1 MNKFLDKRVKATSR
15 KVQEPKREPGTAYEF
30 LNECAAC
37 WNALDEARRKLR
49 RSLMYSYGDQ
59 WGDLVT
65 DPDTLAQIT
74 EGDLIKK
81 NGKVPLKN
89 NMIAPILSN
98 IEGQLRQNLMRPV
111 CVVRD
116 QSESRVGEMMSIAI
130 EYVHDINEMEELDAD
145 SMRMLLNGGMT
156 AQRVEY
162 GINRSKDKRD
172 VWVYAVNPSRLFFN
186 ANLEDVRMWDLNCIG
201 ELFDLPLDDVLAHF
215 GGTPQQKE
223 RIRNIYH
230 SVDAQSYA
238 TRAMQGDEAR
248 SLSFYTPSRSNLC
261 RVILGWKLET
271 RDAYL
276 WNDTQRGT
284 WGYLPYDDESRKKLD
299 AENDRRRKEAL
310 KLKGESGLQEVK
322 SESGKPAPMSET
334 ESSLSRFTANAA
346 GVQSHEVGLKVKAA
360 DKRAQSASLL
370 DAMPS
375 ESGLRG
381 AKGENGKLKTERLKL
396 TPMSEAGNSN
406 FETESV
412 GTVSDDDLLLIE
424 YEFATERYWYYRY
437 MSPYGDVLQEGRSP
451 YWHGEHNYV
460 LHLYPLVQGRLG
472 NFVEQFID
480 QQRAINRT
488 ATLIDFIRGTSSKGV
503 LVVDDD
509 AFESMSREEVIDEYV
524 RYNGVLFVK
533 LKPGQSIDGVVRQY
547 NSGAAVAGD
556 FELLN
561 LQLRLINE
569 ISGVNS
575 AMQGQ
580 SPRSGTPASLYAQ
593 QVQNSSLNLKGL
605 FDGFRTFRRRRDAK
619 VMKTLQQY
627 YNENRYIDLAGS
639 QYSEEAKWYDPQKV
653 QESELDIT
661 ISEGYNTPA
670 FQMIANDF
678 LMELFRAN
686 ALDVKTM
693 LENSSYPF
701 ATKILEAIKRNE
713 EAAAKGKP
721 FDGIP
726 PELMAQLQAGAA
738 TGGQAPIADA
748 EMQGTMGFS
757 QPQASQPTMPQ

>member
-1 MNKFLDKRVKATSR
+1 MNKFLDKRVKASSR
-15 KVQEPKREPGTAYEF
+15 EEARRNKEPGVAYEF
-30 LNECAAC
+30 LAECAAC

-111 CVVRD
+111 CVARD
-116 QSESRVGEMMSIAI
+116 QSEGRVGEMMSVAI
-130 EYVHDINEMEELDAD
+130 EYVHDINEMEEVDAD
-145 SMRMLLNGGMT
+145 CMRMLLNGGMT

-162 GINRSKDKRD
+162 GLNRSKSKQD
-172 VWVYAVNPSRLFFN
+172 VWVYPVNPSRLFFN
-186 ANLEDVRMWDLNCIG
+186 TNVEDVRMWDLTCVG
-201 ELFDLPLDDVLAHF
+201 ELFDLHLNDVLAHF
-215 GGTPQQKE
+215 GATPEQKE

-230 SVDAQSYA
+230 TVDEQMYT
-238 TRAMQGDEAR
+238 TRAMQGDEVR
-248 SLSFYTPSRSNLC
+248 TLSFYSPSRSNLC

-276 WNDTQRGT
+276 WNDTLRGT
-284 WGYLPYDDESRKKLD
+284 WGYLPYDEESRKKLD
-299 AENDRRRKEAL
+299 AENERRR
-310 KLKGESGLQEVK
+310 KLKGESV
-322 SESGKPAPMSET
+322 
-334 ESSLSRFTANAA
+334 
-346 GVQSHEVGLKVKAA
+346 
-360 DKRAQSASLL
+360 
-370 DAMPS
+370 DAV
-375 ESGLRG
+375 
-381 AKGENGKLKTERLKL
+381 T
-396 TPMSEAGNSN
+396 
-406 FETESV
+406 
-412 GTVSDDDLLLIE
+412 DDDLLLIE

-437 MSPYGDVLQEGRSP
+437 MSPFGDVLQEGRSP

-460 LHLYPLVQGRLG
+460 LHLYPLIHGKLG

-509 AFESMSREEVIDEYV
+509 AFESMTREEVIDEYV

-627 YNENRYIDLAGS
+627 YTDSRYIDLAGK

-670 FQMIANDF
+670 YQMLANDF

-713 EAAAKGKP
+713 EAVANGQQMQ
-721 FDGIP
+721 GIP
-726 PELMAQLQAGAA
+726 QELMAQLGKVK
-738 TGGQAPIADA
+738 GENKKLKG
-748 EMQGTMGFS
+748 EL
-757 QPQASQPTMPQ
+757 

>member
-1 MNKFLDKRVKATSR
+1 MNKFLDKRVKATFSR
-15 KVQEPKREPGTAYEF
+15 PPEPVKEQGTAYEF

-111 CVVRD
+111 CVARD
-116 QSESRVGEMMSIAI
+116 QSEGRVGEMMSIAI

-172 VWVYAVNPSRLFFN
+172 VWVYSVNPSRLFFN
-186 ANLEDVRMWDLNCIG
+186 TNLEDVRMWDLNCIG

-215 GGTPQQKE
+215 GNTPQQKE

-230 SVDAQSYA
+230 SVDAQNYA

-248 SLSFYTPSRSNLC
+248 TLSFYTPSRSNLC
-261 RVILGWKLET
+261 RVILGWKLES

-284 WGYLPYDDESRKKLD
+284 WGYVPYDEENRRKLD
-299 AENDRRRKEAL
+299 DENARRRKEAERL
-310 KLKGESGLQEVK
+310 KVKG
-322 SESGKPAPMSET
+322 ESGKPAPMSET

-346 GVQSHEVGLKVKAA
+346 GVQSHEVGLKVK
-360 DKRAQSASLL
+360 
-370 DAMPS
+370 
-375 ESGLRG
+375 
-381 AKGENGKLKTERLKL
+381 GENGKLKTERLNL
-396 TPMSEAGNSN
+396 APMSEAGNSN
-406 FETESV
+406 FET
-412 GTVSDDDLLLIE
+412 GNANAVSDDDLLLIE

-460 LHLYPLVQGRLG
+460 LHLYPLIQGRLG

-627 YNENRYIDLAGS
+627 YNESRYIDLAGT

-653 QESELDIT
+653 QDSELDIT

-713 EAAAKGKP
+713 EAAAQGKP
-721 FDGIP
+721 LEGIS
-726 PELMAQLQAGAA
+726 PELMTQLPVGNGAGGESGIVPPVGKQGAVAA
-738 TGGQAPIADA
+738 L
-748 EMQGTMGFS
+748 
-757 QPQASQPTMPQ
+757 QPSVSRLPGVAIV

>member
-1 MNKFLDKRVKATSR
+1 MNKFLDKRVKPIAVVR
-15 KVQEPKREPGTAYEF
+15 QKECKEPGVAFEF

-37 WNALDEARRKLR
+37 WNALSEARRKLR

-65 DPDTLAQIT
+65 DPDSFGQIT
-74 EGDLIKK
+74 EGELIKK

-98 IEGQLRQNLMRPV
+98 IEGQLRRNLMRPV

-116 QSESRVGEMMSIAI
+116 QSEARVGEMMSVAI

-156 AQRVEY
+156 AQRIEY
-162 GINRSKDKRD
+162 GVNPAKGKRD
-172 VWVYAVNPSRLFFN
+172 VWVHGVNPSRLFFN
-186 ANLEDVRMWDLNCIG
+186 ANLEDVRMWDVTCIG
-201 ELFDLPLDDVLAHF
+201 ELFDMSLDDVLAHF
-215 GGTPQQKE
+215 GNTPKQKE
-223 RIRNIYH
+223 RIRNIYGDV
-230 SVDAQSYA
+230 SSQVIGY
-238 TRAMQGDEAR
+238 RAMQGDEVR
-248 SLSFYTPSRSNLC
+248 NLSFYTPSRCNLC

-276 WNDTQRGT
+276 WSDAKRGT
-284 WGYLPYDDESRKKLD
+284 WGYIPYEEKSRKMLD
-299 AENDRRRKEAL
+299 EENRKRREEAKE
-310 KLKGESGLQEVK
+310 KGL
-322 SESGKPAPMSET
+322 SEE
-334 ESSLSRFTANAA
+334 
-346 GVQSHEVGLKVKAA
+346 
-360 DKRAQSASLL
+360 DI
-370 DAMPS
+370 
-375 ESGLRG
+375 
-381 AKGENGKLKTERLKL
+381 
-396 TPMSEAGNSN
+396 
-406 FETESV
+406 
-412 GTVSDDDLLLIE
+412 LLID
-424 YEFATERYWYYRY
+424 YEFATERYWYFRY

-460 LHLYPLVQGRLG
+460 LHLYPLVQGCLG

-488 ATLIDFIRGTSSKGV
+488 ATLIDFIRSTSSKGV
-503 LVVDDD
+503 LVVDDE

-575 AMQGQ
+575 AMQGHN
-580 SPRSGTPASLYAQ
+580 PHAGTPASLYAQ

-605 FDGFRTFRRRRDAK
+605 FDGFRTFRRRRDTK

-627 YNENRYIDLAGS
+627 YNENRYIALAGS

-653 QESELDIT
+653 QDCELDIT
-661 ISEGYNTPA
+661 IADGYNTPA
-670 FQMIANDF
+670 YQMLANDF

-713 EAAAKGKP
+713 EAAAQGRGLE
-721 FDGIP
+721 GIP
-726 PELMAQLQAGAA
+726 PELMEQLQSNAKVDADKDVLSASPDVAA
-738 TGGQAPIADA
+738 DKSRVEAADKVPVGVDMA
-748 EMQGTMGFS
+748 
-757 QPQASQPTMPQ
+757 

>member
-1 MNKFLDKRVKATSR
+1 
-15 KVQEPKREPGTAYEF
+15 
-30 LNECAAC
+30 
-37 WNALDEARRKLR
+37 
-49 RSLMYSYGDQ
+49 
-59 WGDLVT
+59 
-65 DPDTLAQIT
+65 
-74 EGDLIKK
+74 
-81 NGKVPLKN
+81 
-89 NMIAPILSN
+89 
-98 IEGQLRQNLMRPV
+98 
-111 CVVRD
+111 
-116 QSESRVGEMMSIAI
+116 
-130 EYVHDINEMEELDAD
+130 
-145 SMRMLLNGGMT
+145 
-156 AQRVEY
+156 
-162 GINRSKDKRD
+162 
-172 VWVYAVNPSRLFFN
+172 
-186 ANLEDVRMWDLNCIG
+186 
-201 ELFDLPLDDVLAHF
+201 
-215 GGTPQQKE
+215 
-223 RIRNIYH
+223 
-230 SVDAQSYA
+230 
-238 TRAMQGDEAR
+238 
-248 SLSFYTPSRSNLC
+248 
-261 RVILGWKLET
+261 
-271 RDAYL
+271 
-276 WNDTQRGT
+276 
-284 WGYLPYDDESRKKLD
+284 
-299 AENDRRRKEAL
+299 
-310 KLKGESGLQEVK
+310 
-322 SESGKPAPMSET
+322 MSET

-346 GVQSHEVGLKVKAA
+346 GVQSHEVGLN
-360 DKRAQSASLL
+360 
-370 DAMPS
+370 
-375 ESGLRG
+375 G
-381 AKGENGKLKTERLKL
+381 KGENGNGK
-396 TPMSEAGNSN
+396 G
-406 FETESV
+406 
-412 GTVSDDDLLLIE
+412 DDDLLLIE

-460 LHLYPLVQGRLG
+460 LHLYPLIHGKLG

-509 AFESMSREEVIDEYV
+509 AFESMTREEVIDEYV

-580 SPRSGTPASLYAQ
+580 NPRSGTPASLYAQ

-627 YNENRYIDLAGS
+627 YTESRYIDLAGK
-639 QYSEEAKWYDPQKV
+639 QYSEEAKWYDPHKV

-670 FQMIANDF
+670 YQMLANDF

-713 EAAAKGKP
+713 EAVANGQQMQ
-721 FDGIP
+721 GIP
-726 PELMAQLQAGAA
+726 PELMAQLGKVK
-738 TGGQAPIADA
+738 GESGKLKGDL
-748 EMQGTMGFS
+748 
-757 QPQASQPTMPQ
+757 

>member
-15 KVQEPKREPGTAYEF
+15 RAQEPVREPGTAYEF

-59 WGDLVT
+59 WGDIVT

-111 CVVRD
+111 CVARD
-116 QSESRVGEMMSIAI
+116 QGEARVGEMMSVAI

-172 VWVYAVNPSRLFFN
+172 VWVYSVNPSRLFFN
-186 ANLEDVRMWDLNCIG
+186 TNLEDVRMWDLSCIG

-215 GGTPQQKE
+215 GNTPQQKE

-230 SVDAQSYA
+230 AVDAQSYA

-248 SLSFYTPSRSNLC
+248 TLSFYTPSRSNLC

-276 WNDTQRGT
+276 WNDTERGT
-284 WGYLPYDDESRKKLD
+284 WGYLPYDEESRKKLD
-299 AENDRRRKEAL
+299 AENDRRRKIA
-310 KLKGESGLQEVK
+310 
-322 SESGKPAPMSET
+322 ESGKPA
-334 ESSLSRFTANAA
+334 
-346 GVQSHEVGLKVKAA
+346 
-360 DKRAQSASLL
+360 
-370 DAMPS
+370 
-375 ESGLRG
+375 
-381 AKGENGKLKTERLKL
+381 
-396 TPMSEAGNSN
+396 PMSEAGNSN
-406 FETESV
+406 FETGS
-412 GTVSDDDLLLIE
+412 GNTVSDDDLLLIE

-627 YNENRYIDLAGS
+627 YNESRYIDLAGT

-653 QESELDIT
+653 QDSELDIT

-678 LMELFRAN
+678 LMELFRAK

-713 EAAAKGKP
+713 EAAAQGKP
-721 FDGIP
+721 LEGIS
-726 PELMAQLQAGAA
+726 PELMAQLPAGMGQEATAA
-738 TGGQAPIADA
+738 QPAGEGMPAQPAP
-748 EMQGTMGFS
+748 MQSPMLK
-757 QPQASQPTMPQ
+757 

>member
-1 MNKFLDKRVKATSR
+1 MNKFLNSKVKAQPIER
-15 KVQEPKREPGTAYEF
+15 GGELPVKPGEAYDF

-59 WGDLVT
+59 WGDYVR
-65 DPDTLAQIT
+65 DPDTMNYIT

-98 IEGQLRQNLMRPV
+98 IDGQLRQNIVRPV

-116 QSESRVGEMMSIAI
+116 RNESTMGDMMSVAV
-130 EYVHDINEMEELDAD
+130 EYVHDINEMEELDSD
-145 SMRMLLNGGMT
+145 SMRMLLNGGMI
-156 AQRVEY
+156 AQRIEF
-162 GINRSKDKRD
+162 GMNPTKARCD
-172 VWVYAVNPSRLFFN
+172 VWVHSVNPSRLFFN
-186 ANLEDVRMWDLNCIG
+186 ANLEDVRMWDVTCVG
-201 ELFDLPLDDVLAHF
+201 ELFDMSLSEVVAHF
-215 GGTPQQKE
+215 GHTPEDKE
-223 RIRNIYH
+223 RIISIYGDADGILEENGALQGNESRNMTFF
-230 SVDAQSYA
+230 S
-238 TRAMQGDEAR
+238 
-248 SLSFYTPSRSNLC
+248 PSHPGLC
-261 RVILGWKLET
+261 RVVLGWKLES

-276 WNDTQRGT
+276 WNDTLNGT
-284 WGYLPYDDESRKKLD
+284 WGYLPYTDESRYLLEV
-299 AENDRRRKEAL
+299 ANETRREGA
-310 KLKGESGLQEVK
+310 
-322 SESGKPAPMSET
+322 MS
-334 ESSLSRFTANAA
+334 
-346 GVQSHEVGLKVKAA
+346 
-360 DKRAQSASLL
+360 
-370 DAMPS
+370 
-375 ESGLRG
+375 
-381 AKGENGKLKTERLKL
+381 NG
-396 TPMSEAGNSN
+396 
-406 FETESV
+406 
-412 GTVSDDDLLLIE
+412 VSDDDFLGIE
-424 YEFATERYWYYRY
+424 YRYATERYWYYRY

-460 LHLYPLVQGRLG
+460 LHLYPLVQGKLG

-580 SPRSGTPASLYAQ
+580 APKAGTPASLYAQ
-593 QVQNSSLNLKGL
+593 QVQNSSLNLRGL
-605 FDGFRTFRRRRDAK
+605 FDAFRTFRRRRDIK
-619 VMKTLQQY
+619 LMKTIQQFY
-627 YNENRYIDLAGS
+627 TEKRYLDIAGHD
-639 QYSEEAKWYDPQKV
+639 YDEEAKWYSPEKV
-653 QESELDIT
+653 RDAEFDLT

-670 FQMIANDF
+670 YQMIANDF
-678 LMELFRAN
+678 LMELFKAQ
-686 ALDVKTM
+686 AIDVKTM

-701 ATKILEAIKRNE
+701 AKKIVEVIRRNE
-713 EAAAKGKP
+713 EEVANSMP
-721 FDGIP
+721 MSGIP
-726 PELMAQLQAGAA
+726 QNLLTELANNTVDEKTQAANG
-738 TGGQAPIADA
+738 DA
-748 EMQGTMGFS
+748 NG
-757 QPQASQPTMPQ
+757 

>member
-1 MNKFLDKRVKATSR
+1 MNKFLDKRVKASPKEER
-15 KVQEPKREPGTAYEF
+15 KLNKEPGVAYDF
-30 LNECAAC
+30 LKECAAC
-37 WNALDEARRKLR
+37 WNGLDEARRKLR

-74 EGDLIKK
+74 EGELIKK

-111 CVVRD
+111 CVARD
-116 QSESRVGEMMSIAI
+116 QNEGRVGEMMSIAI

-145 SMRMLLNGGMT
+145 SMRMLLNGGMA
-156 AQRVEY
+156 AQRIEY
-162 GINRSKDKRD
+162 GLNRSKDKRD
-172 VWVYAVNPSRLFFN
+172 VWVYSVNPSRLFFN
-186 ANLEDVRMWDLNCIG
+186 TNVEDVRMWDLTCIG

-215 GGTPQQKE
+215 GNTPEQKE
-223 RIRNIYH
+223 RIRNIY
-230 SVDAQSYA
+230 SAVDEQSYG

-248 SLSFYTPSRSNLC
+248 SLSFYSPSQSNLC

-276 WNDTQRGT
+276 WNDTRRGT
-284 WGYLPYDDESRKKLD
+284 WGYLPYNDESRRKLD
-299 AENDRRRKEAL
+299 EENSRRRNKAGERGN
-310 KLKGESGLQEVK
+310 LKGESGNL
-322 SESGKPAPMSET
+322 
-334 ESSLSRFTANAA
+334 
-346 GVQSHEVGLKVKAA
+346 
-360 DKRAQSASLL
+360 
-370 DAMPS
+370 
-375 ESGLRG
+375 
-381 AKGENGKLKTERLKL
+381 KGESRNLKGE
-396 TPMSEAGNSN
+396 
-406 FETESV
+406 
-412 GTVSDDDLLLIE
+412 SDDGMDDDALLLIE
-424 YEFATERYWYYRY
+424 YEFATERFWYYRY

-460 LHLYPLVQGRLG
+460 LHLYPLMQGRLG

-580 SPRSGTPASLYAQ
+580 NPHAGTPASLYAQ
-593 QVQNSSLNLKGL
+593 QVHNSSLNLKGL
-605 FDGFRTFRRRRDAK
+605 FDAFRTFRRRRDGK

-627 YNENRYIDLAGS
+627 YTESRYIDLAGT

-670 FQMIANDF
+670 YQMLANDF
-678 LMELFRAN
+678 LMELFRAR

-713 EAAAKGKP
+713 EAAANGEP
-721 FDGIP
+721 LQGIP
-726 PELMAQLQAGAA
+726 SELLAQLQDGSGNGKSLQQAALQQNADGATALPGAA
-738 TGGQAPIADA
+738 PAAVA
-748 EMQGTMGFS
+748 NV
-757 QPQASQPTMPQ
+757 

>member
-299 AENDRRRKEAL
+299 AENDRRRKEAERL
-310 KLKGESGLQEVK
+310 KVKGESGLQEVK
-322 SESGKPAPMSET
+322 SESGKPASMSET
-334 ESSLSRFTANAA
+334 E
-346 GVQSHEVGLKVKAA
+346 GL
-360 DKRAQSASLL
+360 
-370 DAMPS
+370 
-375 ESGLRG
+375 
-381 AKGENGKLKTERLKL
+381 
-396 TPMSEAGNSN
+396 N

-437 MSPYGDVLQEGRSP
+437 MSPYGDVLQEGPSP

-721 FDGIP
+721 LDGIP

-748 EMQGTMGFS
+748 EMQGAMWFS

>member
-1 MNKFLDKRVKATSR
+1 MNKFIDKRVKAPIRNQQKSE
-15 KVQEPKREPGTAYEF
+15 KEPGVAYGF

-74 EGDLIKK
+74 EGELIKK

-111 CVVRD
+111 CVARD
-116 QSESRVGEMMSIAI
+116 QSEGRVGEMMSIAI
-130 EYVHDINEMEELDAD
+130 EYVHDINEMEEVDAD
-145 SMRMLLNGGMT
+145 CMRMLLNGGMT

-162 GINRSKDKRD
+162 GMNRSKDKQD
-172 VWVYAVNPSRLFFN
+172 VWVYPVNPSRLFFN
-186 ANLEDVRMWDLNCIG
+186 TNVEDVRMWDLTCIG
-201 ELFDLPLDDVLAHF
+201 ELFDLPLDEVLAHF
-215 GGTPQQKE
+215 GKTPQQKE
-223 RIRNIYH
+223 RIRNIYS
-230 SVDAQSYA
+230 SVDGQMCG

-248 SLSFYTPSRSNLC
+248 SLSFYTASRSNLC

-276 WNDTQRGT
+276 WNDPLRGT
-284 WGYLPYDDESRKKLD
+284 WGYVPYDKENRKKFD
-299 AENDRRRKEAL
+299 DENARRRKEAL
-310 KLKGESGLQEVK
+310 EGKTAGE
-322 SESGKPAPMSET
+322 
-334 ESSLSRFTANAA
+334 
-346 GVQSHEVGLKVKAA
+346 
-360 DKRAQSASLL
+360 RAQSTSLL

-375 ESGLRG
+375 ESGLRD
-381 AKGENGKLKTERLKL
+381 AKGENGLHDVKDENVT
-396 TPMSEAGNSN
+396 
-406 FETESV
+406 V
-412 GTVSDDDLLLIE
+412 VSDEDLLLIE
-424 YEFATERYWYYRY
+424 YEFATERFWYYRY
-437 MSPYGDVLQEGRSP
+437 MSPYGDILQEGRSP

-460 LHLYPLVQGRLG
+460 LHLFPLVQGRLG

-488 ATLIDFIRGTSSKGV
+488 ATLIDFIRSTSSKGV

-509 AFESMSREEVIDEYV
+509 AFESMSREDVIDEYV

-547 NSGAAVAGD
+547 NSGATVAGD

-580 SPRSGTPASLYAQ
+580 NPHSGTPASLYAQ

-619 VMKTLQQY
+619 LMKTLQQY
-627 YNENRYIDLAGS
+627 YTEARYIDLAGT

-653 QESELDIT
+653 QDSELDIT

-670 FQMIANDF
+670 YQMLANDF
-678 LMELFRAN
+678 LMELFRAR

-713 EAAAKGKP
+713 EAVAKGGVLQ
-721 FDGIP
+721 GIP
-726 PELMAQLQAGAA
+726 PELMAQLEAQGRNGV
-738 TGGQAPIADA
+738 TGGNGVDEAVKPAVNSA
-748 EMQGTMGFS
+748 AAGLLSGV
-757 QPQASQPTMPQ
+757 

>member
-1 MNKFLDKRVKATSR
+1 MNKFLDKRVKATFSR
-15 KVQEPKREPGTAYEF
+15 PPEPVKEQGTAYEF

-111 CVVRD
+111 CVARD
-116 QSESRVGEMMSIAI
+116 QSEGRVGEMMSIAI

-172 VWVYAVNPSRLFFN
+172 VWVYSVNPSRLFFN
-186 ANLEDVRMWDLNCIG
+186 TNLEDVRMWDLNCIG

-215 GGTPQQKE
+215 GNTPQQKE

-230 SVDAQSYA
+230 SVDAQNYA

-248 SLSFYTPSRSNLC
+248 TLSFYTPSRSNLC
-261 RVILGWKLET
+261 RVILGWKLES

-284 WGYLPYDDESRKKLD
+284 WGYVPYDEENRRKLD
-299 AENDRRRKEAL
+299 DENARRRKEAERL
-310 KLKGESGLQEVK
+310 KVKG
-322 SESGKPAPMSET
+322 ESGKPAPMSET
-334 ESSLSRFTANAA
+334 ESSLSRFAANAA
-346 GVQSHEVGLKVKAA
+346 EVQSHEVGLNV
-360 DKRAQSASLL
+360 
-370 DAMPS
+370 
-375 ESGLRG
+375 
-381 AKGENGKLKTERLKL
+381 KGERLNL
-396 TPMSEAGNSN
+396 APMSEAGNLN
-406 FETESV
+406 FET
-412 GTVSDDDLLLIE
+412 GNANAVSDDDLLLIE

-460 LHLYPLVQGRLG
+460 LHLYPLIQGRLG

-627 YNENRYIDLAGS
+627 YNESRYIDLAGT

-653 QESELDIT
+653 QDSELDIT

-713 EAAAKGKP
+713 EAAAQGKP
-721 FDGIP
+721 LEGIS
-726 PELMAQLQAGAA
+726 PELMTQLPVGNGAGGESGIVPPVGKQGAVAA
-738 TGGQAPIADA
+738 L
-748 EMQGTMGFS
+748 
-757 QPQASQPTMPQ
+757 QPSVSRLPGVAIV

>member
-1 MNKFLDKRVKATSR
+1 MNKFLDKRVKATDGYSR
-15 KVQEPKREPGTAYEF
+15 REPAGGDARAIEF

-59 WGDLVT
+59 WGDYVT
-65 DPDTLAQIT
+65 DPDTLSQIT

-98 IEGQLRQNLMRPV
+98 IDGQLRQNLMRPV
-111 CVVRD
+111 CIARD
-116 QSESRVGEMMSIAI
+116 QRESRVGEMMSIAV
-130 EYVHDINEMEELDAD
+130 EYVHDINELEELDAD
-145 SMRMLLNGGMT
+145 AMRMLLNGGMA

-162 GINRSKDKRD
+162 GINPANEKRD
-172 VWVYAVNPSRLFFN
+172 VWVYPVNPSRLFFN
-186 ANLEDVRMWDLNCIG
+186 TNLEDVRMWDLTCIG
-201 ELFDLPLDDVLAHF
+201 ELFDLPLDALLAHF
-215 GGTPQQKE
+215 GTTPEKKRRIKE
-223 RIRNIYH
+223 IYGMART
-230 SVDAQSYA
+230 SLSGGS
-238 TRAMQGDEAR
+238 RAMQGDETR
-248 SLSFYTPSRSNLC
+248 NLSFYSPSRSDLC
-261 RVILGWKLET
+261 RLVLGWKLES
-271 RDAYL
+271 RDAYR
-276 WNDTQRGT
+276 WNDNERGT
-284 WGYLPYDDESRKKLD
+284 WGYLPYNDESRRMLD
-299 AENDRRRKEAL
+299 NENRRRLKEGAE
-310 KLKGESGLQEVK
+310 KG
-322 SESGKPAPMSET
+322 T
-334 ESSLSRFTANAA
+334 
-346 GVQSHEVGLKVKAA
+346 AA
-360 DKRAQSASLL
+360 D
-370 DAMPS
+370 
-375 ESGLRG
+375 E
-381 AKGENGKLKTERLKL
+381 
-396 TPMSEAGNSN
+396 
-406 FETESV
+406 
-412 GTVSDDDLLLIE
+412 LLLVE
-424 YEFATERYWYYRY
+424 YAFATERYWYYRY
-437 MSPYGDVLQEGRSP
+437 MSPYGDILQEGRSP

-460 LHLYPLVQGRLG
+460 LHLYPMVQGKLG

-561 LQLRLINE
+561 LQIRLINE

-580 SPRSGTPASLYAQ
+580 APKAGTPAALYAQ
-593 QVQNSSLNLKGL
+593 QIQNSSLNLKGL
-605 FDGFRTFRRRRDAK
+605 FDSFRLFRRRRDSK
-619 VMKTLQQY
+619 VMKTVQQY
-627 YNENRYIDLAGS
+627 YTEARYIDIAGTE
-639 QYSEEAKWYDPQKV
+639 YSEEAKWYDPEKV
-653 QESELDIT
+653 QNSEIDLT

-670 FQMIANDF
+670 YQLLANDF

-686 ALDVKTM
+686 IVDVKTM

-713 EAAAKGKP
+713 QQAAQGVP
-721 FDGIP
+721 MEGVP
-726 PELMAQLQAGAA
+726 PQLLAQAGAL
-738 TGGQAPIADA
+738 PAD
-748 EMQGTMGFS
+748 EGMQ
-757 QPQASQPTMPQ
+757 PASQAAAVQEVPAAHAAMQQ

>member
-1 MNKFLDKRVKATSR
+1 MNKFLDKRVKVSTGRAQR
-15 KVQEPKREPGTAYEF
+15 NEREPGVALEF

-65 DPDTLAQIT
+65 DPDTYGQIT
-74 EGDLIKK
+74 EGELIKK

-116 QSESRVGEMMSIAI
+116 QSEARVGEMMSVAI
-130 EYVHDINEMEELDAD
+130 EYVHDINEIEELDAD

-156 AQRVEY
+156 AQRIEY
-162 GINRSKDKRD
+162 GVNPAKNKRD
-172 VWVYAVNPSRLFFN
+172 VWVHGVNPSRLFFN
-186 ANLEDVRMWDLNCIG
+186 ANLEDVRMWDVTCIG
-201 ELFDLPLDDVLAHF
+201 ELFDMPLDDVLAHF
-215 GGTPQQKE
+215 GNTPKEKE
-223 RIRNIYH
+223 RIRGIYGYV
-230 SVDAQSYA
+230 SSQITG

-248 SLSFYTPSRSNLC
+248 NLSFHSASHSNLC

-276 WNDTQRGT
+276 WSDPQRGT
-284 WGYLPYDDESRKKLD
+284 WGYLPYNEKSRRMLDDENRRRRE
-299 AENDRRRKEAL
+299 AEN
-310 KLKGESGLQEVK
+310 G
-322 SESGKPAPMSET
+322 
-334 ESSLSRFTANAA
+334 
-346 GVQSHEVGLKVKAA
+346 
-360 DKRAQSASLL
+360 
-370 DAMPS
+370 
-375 ESGLRG
+375 
-381 AKGENGKLKTERLKL
+381 NGK
-396 TPMSEAGNSN
+396 G
-406 FETESV
+406 
-412 GTVSDDDLLLIE
+412 DDDLLLIE

-437 MSPYGDVLQEGRSP
+437 MSPFGDVLQEGRSP

-488 ATLIDFIRGTSSKGV
+488 ATLIDFIRSTSSKGV
-503 LVVDDD
+503 LVVDDE
-509 AFESMSREEVIDEYV
+509 AFESMSREEVVDEYV

-575 AMQGQ
+575 AMQGK
-580 SPRSGTPASLYAQ
+580 SPHAGTPASLYAQ

-605 FDGFRTFRRRRDAK
+605 FDGFRTFRRRRDTK
-619 VMKTLQQY
+619 LMKTLQQF
-627 YNENRYIDLAGS
+627 YNDSRYIDLAGA
-639 QYSEEAKWYDPQKV
+639 QYSEESKWYDPQKV
-653 QESELDIT
+653 QDCELDIT
-661 ISEGYNTPA
+661 IAEGYNTPA
-670 FQMIANDF
+670 YQMLANDF
-678 LMELFRAN
+678 LMELFRAK
-686 ALDVKTM
+686 ALDIKTM
-693 LENSSYPF
+693 LENSSFPF

-713 EAAAKGKP
+713 EAAAQSGALP
-721 FDGIP
+721 GIP
-726 PELMAQLQAGAA
+726 PELMAQLQAN
-738 TGGQAPIADA
+738 GGVGQQPAMEPPVEQRDD
-748 EMQGTMGFS
+748 GTS
-757 QPQASQPTMPQ
+757 VQPQELLPPKLI

>member
-1 MNKFLDKRVKATSR
+1 MNKFLDKRVKASPKEER
-15 KVQEPKREPGTAYEF
+15 KLNKEPGVAYDF
-30 LNECAAC
+30 LKECAAC
-37 WNALDEARRKLR
+37 WNGLDEARRKLR

-74 EGDLIKK
+74 EGELIKK

-111 CVVRD
+111 CVARD
-116 QSESRVGEMMSIAI
+116 QNEGRVGEMMSIAI

-145 SMRMLLNGGMT
+145 SMRMLLNGGMA
-156 AQRVEY
+156 AQRIEY
-162 GINRSKDKRD
+162 GLNRSKDKRD
-172 VWVYAVNPSRLFFN
+172 VWVYSVNPSRLFFN
-186 ANLEDVRMWDLNCIG
+186 TNVEDVRMWDLTCIG

-215 GGTPQQKE
+215 GNTPEQKE
-223 RIRNIYH
+223 RIRNIY
-230 SVDAQSYA
+230 SAVDEQSYG

-248 SLSFYTPSRSNLC
+248 SLSFYSPSQSNLC

-276 WNDTQRGT
+276 WNDTRRGT
-284 WGYLPYDDESRKKLD
+284 WGYLPYNDESRRKLD
-299 AENDRRRKEAL
+299 EENSRRRR
-310 KLKGESGLQEVK
+310 EV
-322 SESGKPAPMSET
+322 
-334 ESSLSRFTANAA
+334 N
-346 GVQSHEVGLKVKAA
+346 
-360 DKRAQSASLL
+360 D
-370 DAMPS
+370 DA
-375 ESGLRG
+375 
-381 AKGENGKLKTERLKL
+381 
-396 TPMSEAGNSN
+396 
-406 FETESV
+406 
-412 GTVSDDDLLLIE
+412 LLLIE
-424 YEFATERYWYYRY
+424 YEFATERFWYYRY

-580 SPRSGTPASLYAQ
+580 NPRAGTPASLYAQ
-593 QVQNSSLNLKGL
+593 QVYNSSLNLKGL
-605 FDGFRTFRRRRDAK
+605 FDAFRTFRRRRDGK

-627 YNENRYIDLAGS
+627 YTESRYIDLAGT

-670 FQMIANDF
+670 YQMLANDF
-678 LMELFRAN
+678 LMELFRAR

-713 EAAAKGKP
+713 EAAANGEP
-721 FDGIP
+721 LQGIP
-726 PELMAQLQAGAA
+726 PELLAQLQDGSGNGKPLQQAALQQNADGATALPGAA
-738 TGGQAPIADA
+738 SAAVA
-748 EMQGTMGFS
+748 NV
-757 QPQASQPTMPQ
+757 